1 MSETTYKVPYTTILD
16 IQRHPNADKLDICTV
31 YGFQVVAQRDKYKIG
46 NEVLYVPIDS
56 ILTQELEDIIFPPG
70 SKIKLD
76 KHRVRQIRIRG
87 TASQGMLIN
96 KEDLKTLI
104 DINSM
109 ELEKDYSK
117 ELNITKYEP
126 PFVGLS
132 QPQGK
137 DKQRNKSYEHPL
149 FHKYN
154 GLESIKWFPTLFKE
168 GEEVVINE
176 KLHGCVQSKTKIRLS
191 DGTSKTIKEI
201 VDNKLNVKVLGL
213 NCDGKLVESKIL
225 NWFNN
230 GKTNRWLRIVTS
242 REKAGR
248 GNYVSNLTCT
258 ENHEFYSPTNNSY
271 IRADKLVV
279 GQKISLLREDF
290 DLSFIQTQV
299 LIGKM
304 LGDASLSGD
313 KKNYISFSHSK
324 TQEEYLDYT
333 LQMLG
338 TIAGNKTTETISG
351 YGTTMC
357 RARTVS
363 RDEIRILFSNWF
375 ISNKKEVPNDITL
388 SPISLA
394 FWYMDDGSL
403 QHNDNQE
410 DRITLAT
417 CSFSEESCY
426 NLIVALNKLG
436 INATLKCYD
445 YNRLYINADNS
456 DKFFVLIA
464 PYVPLSM
471 QYKIPEKYRVGDR
484 FFVAP
489 KFRYKP
495 EITVQTIINIELD
508 TSHSY
513 SRYDLETETHNYFAN
528 NILTHNSN
536 ARASLLPY
544 NANTTFKKIL
554 KFLKLA
560 PKAQKCYGS
569 NNVQK
574 QVYQGRK
581 KHFYEDDVWANT
593 FNKLDVFNKLKLGE
607 TVFGEIIGPGIQAN
621 YDYGLKEH
629 RFVLFDVKVLQS
641 DGTQIWLKPDAVEQ
655 FAKERGFEYV
665 PVVYKGPYNKE
676 LAYSLTKGPSLYDPK
691 TKVREG
697 IVIKAKEGYNVDG
710 NKRALKWVSE
720 DYLDDKNN
728 TDFH

>member
-16 IQRHPNADKLDICTV
+16 VQRHPNADKLDICTV
-31 YGFQVVAQRDKYKIG
+31 YGFQVIAQRDKYKVG

-56 ILTQELEDIIFPPG
+56 ILSQELEDIIFPTG

-76 KHRVRQIRIRG
+76 KKRVRQIRIRG
-87 TASQGMLIN
+87 LASQGMLIN

-109 ELEKDYSK
+109 ELEKDYST

-132 QPQGK
+132 QTQGK
-137 DKQRNKSYEHPL
+137 DKQRNRSYEHPL

-176 KLHGCVQSKTKIRLS
+176 KLHG
-191 DGTSKTIKEI
+191 
-201 VDNKLNVKVLGL
+201 
-213 NCDGKLVESKIL
+213 
-225 NWFNN
+225 
-230 GKTNRWLRIVTS
+230 
-242 REKAGR
+242 
-248 GNYVSNLTCT
+248 
-258 ENHEFYSPTNNSY
+258 
-271 IRADKLVV
+271 
-279 GQKISLLREDF
+279 
-290 DLSFIQTQV
+290 
-299 LIGKM
+299 
-304 LGDASLSGD
+304 
-313 KKNYISFSHSK
+313 
-324 TQEEYLDYT
+324 
-333 LQMLG
+333 
-338 TIAGNKTTETISG
+338 
-351 YGTTMC
+351 
-357 RARTVS
+357 
-363 RDEIRILFSNWF
+363 
-375 ISNKKEVPNDITL
+375 
-388 SPISLA
+388 
-394 FWYMDDGSL
+394 
-403 QHNDNQE
+403 
-410 DRITLAT
+410 
-417 CSFSEESCY
+417 
-426 NLIVALNKLG
+426 
-436 INATLKCYD
+436 
-445 YNRLYINADNS
+445 
-456 DKFFVLIA
+456 
-464 PYVPLSM
+464 
-471 QYKIPEKYRVGDR
+471 
-484 FFVAP
+484 
-489 KFRYKP
+489 
-495 EITVQTIINIELD
+495 
-508 TSHSY
+508 
-513 SRYDLETETHNYFAN
+513 
-528 NILTHNSN
+528 SN

-621 YDYGLKEH
+621 YTYGLKEH
-629 RFVLFDVKVLQS
+629 RFVLFDVKVLQP
-641 DGTQIWLKPDAVEQ
+641 DGTQIWLNPDDVEQ

-665 PVVYKGPYNKE
+665 PVAYKGPYNKE

-697 IVIKAKEGYNVDG
+697 IVIKAKESYNVDG
-710 NKRALKWVSE
+710 NKKALKWVSE